1 VKQIKIKIALLYLC
15 LIGVCGAFLA
25 EKYHERFQ
33 SLRLKKDLNACADA
47 FFNIQKKAGSILKN
61 SADGAN
67 FRKDGYRFSK
77 QIPDECKEFFD
88 DFSAVQTEEPPS
100 SPTVRLCLES
110 GKPFLIYSYTGGGD
124 GIAFNIQG
132 TLSCENLKEK
142 ISSAVSLKES
152 LDIVCLKKRADT
164 RYFDT
169 IDTTLKDRFEKPIV
183 DNLHAVNSLKALLT
197 RECNTFYRHLFER
210 FCYVMNL
217 PLADDAN
224 GGLLQIMLSYDSSRI
239 GGVARIADV
248 IVYILLALAAILL
261 INLALTW
268 KEFGMKLARRFVIIF
283 IAATIV
289 PILVVRFARIARTDR
304 GAELIGNV
312 TEVNIR
318 LGMMLNEYLAAL
330 EELAQGGNPS
340 DEIAAFRDKIYKSRR
355 QKSDMDS
362 GQKSDNSAIY
372 LREGALFM
380 ESRKDE
386 RGREQIVIGM
396 PLDAELAFQMRRHK
410 TADFAVLI
418 GEKEYINTSKDADI
432 PFALDA
438 EEAASARDL
447 ESFVI
452 YRKSKRG
459 LPYSICYSRL
469 YGYVGDEIGGK
480 KPIGWLACALNRAA
494 YLYYNKLEDND
505 VVVSVILLIMIAFT
519 AGWFLARDMIG
530 PLSEMIKAAGAVE
543 SGNFNVTMDVRAKDE
558 FVDLVNSFNRMTR
571 GLRERELLR
580 DAFRMYVNPQ
590 LAEEIIRLG
599 RVDAMAKGEKCM
611 ATVLFADIRNF
622 TPFAEGHSPAEV
634 VQLLNTYF
642 AAIVD
647 IIAKYEGR
655 LDKFI
660 GDCAM
665 AVFGDI
671 VKHEDDAL
679 RAICAAI
686 EIREAVAKI
695 NAEREGAGLPGVRFG
710 IGINTG
716 EMIAGNIGSTLRS
729 DLSVIGDAVNLAS
742 RLEGFAG
749 ADEIIISQATYEK
762 VEAHVIVENPS
773 QIFVKGKSDPQ
784 TAYNL
789 AGLKSDSPLQKG
801 AANA

>member
-1 VKQIKIKIALLYLC
+1 
-15 LIGVCGAFLA
+15 
-25 EKYHERFQ
+25 
-33 SLRLKKDLNACADA
+33 
-47 FFNIQKKAGSILKN
+47 
-61 SADGAN
+61 
-67 FRKDGYRFSK
+67 
-77 QIPDECKEFFD
+77 
-88 DFSAVQTEEPPS
+88 
-100 SPTVRLCLES
+100 
-110 GKPFLIYSYTGGGD
+110 
-124 GIAFNIQG
+124 
-132 TLSCENLKEK
+132 
-142 ISSAVSLKES
+142 
-152 LDIVCLKKRADT
+152 
-164 RYFDT
+164 
-169 IDTTLKDRFEKPIV
+169 
-183 DNLHAVNSLKALLT
+183 
-197 RECNTFYRHLFER
+197 
-210 FCYVMNL
+210 
-217 PLADDAN
+217 
-224 GGLLQIMLSYDSSRI
+224 
-239 GGVARIADV
+239 
-248 IVYILLALAAILL
+248 
-261 INLALTW
+261 
-268 KEFGMKLARRFVIIF
+268 
-283 IAATIV
+283 
-289 PILVVRFARIARTDR
+289 
-304 GAELIGNV
+304 
-312 TEVNIR
+312 
-318 LGMMLNEYLAAL
+318 
-330 EELAQGGNPS
+330 
-340 DEIAAFRDKIYKSRR
+340 
-355 QKSDMDS
+355 
-362 GQKSDNSAIY
+362 
-372 LREGALFM
+372 
-380 ESRKDE
+380 
-386 RGREQIVIGM
+386 
-396 PLDAELAFQMRRHK
+396 
-410 TADFAVLI
+410 
-418 GEKEYINTSKDADI
+418 
-432 PFALDA
+432 
-438 EEAASARDL
+438 
-447 ESFVI
+447 
-452 YRKSKRG
+452 
-459 LPYSICYSRL
+459 
-469 YGYVGDEIGGK
+469 
-480 KPIGWLACALNRAA
+480 
-494 YLYYNKLEDND
+494 
-505 VVVSVILLIMIAFT
+505 
-519 AGWFLARDMIG
+519 
-530 PLSEMIKAAGAVE
+530 
-543 SGNFNVTMDVRAKDE
+543 
-558 FVDLVNSFNRMTR
+558 
-571 GLRERELLR
+571 LRERELLR

>member
-1 VKQIKIKIALLYLC
+1 MNRIKIKIALLYLC

-25 EKYHERFQ
+25 EKYHERILD
-33 SLRLKKDLNACADA
+33 LRLKRDLNACADA
-47 FFNIQKKAGSILKN
+47 FYDMQKKAGRDPKKLAV
-61 SADGAN
+61 SAKVGDERLFLG
-67 FRKDGYRFSK
+67 G
-77 QIPDECKEFFD
+77 QI
-88 DFSAVQTEEPPS
+88 
-100 SPTVRLCLES
+100 
-110 GKPFLIYSYTGGGD
+110 
-124 GIAFNIQG
+124 
-132 TLSCENLKEK
+132 SCESLKKK

-152 LDIVCLKKRADT
+152 LDIICLKKRADT

-169 IDTTLKDRFEKPIV
+169 IDTTLRDRFEKPIV

-197 RECNTFYRHLFER
+197 RECNIFCRHLFDR

-217 PLADDAN
+217 PFADEEG
-224 GGLLQIMLSYDSSRI
+224 GGLLQIMLSYDSKRI
-239 GGVARIADV
+239 GKFARTANV
-248 IVYILLALAAILL
+248 IVYILLAFAAILL

-283 IAATIV
+283 LAATIV
-289 PILVVRFARIARTDR
+289 PILVFRFARIARTDR
-304 GAELIGNV
+304 GAELTGNV

-318 LGMMLNEYLAAL
+318 LGMMLNEYLMAL
-330 EELAQGGNPS
+330 EEMARSGNPP
-340 DEIAAFRDKIYKSRR
+340 EEVTPFRDKIYSSRQPQSADKPER
-355 QKSDMDS
+355 DAHV
-362 GQKSDNSAIY
+362 SAIH
-372 LREGALFM
+372 LRNGALFL
-380 ESRKDE
+380 ESRKSGE
-386 RGREQIVIGM
+386 GGEQIAMGM
-396 PLDAELAFQMRRHK
+396 PLDSNLAFQMRRHK
-410 TADFAVLI
+410 AVDFAILI

-438 EEAASARDL
+438 EEAESVRDM

-469 YGYVGDEIGGK
+469 YGFAGDETGGR

-530 PLSEMIKAAGAVE
+530 PLSEMIKAAGAVA

-580 DAFRMYVNPQ
+580 DAFHMYVNPQ

-599 RVDAMAKGEKCM
+599 RVDAMAKGEKCE
-611 ATVLFADIRNF
+611 ATALFADIRDF
-622 TPFAEGHSPAEV
+622 TPFAEGHSPSEV
-634 VQLLNTYF
+634 VQILNTYF
-642 AAIVD
+642 TAIVD

-655 LDKFI
+655 IDKFI

-679 RAICAAI
+679 RAVRAAV
-686 EIREAVAKI
+686 EIREAVARI
-695 NAEREGAGLPGVRFG
+695 NAERERAGQPGVHFG

-716 EMIAGNIGSTLRS
+716 EMIAGNIGSSVRS

-749 ADEIIISQATYEK
+749 ADEIVISQATYEK

-773 QIFVKGKSDPQ
+773 QIYVKGKSDPQ
-784 TAYNL
+784 TAYSL
-789 AGLKSDSPLQKG
+789 ITVQWHQ
-801 AANA
+801 